1 MPQLPKVA
9 LAVVTRADPGG
20 LKVFGLTGG
29 IGSGKSTVAQLFAAQ
44 GVPVVDADALA
55 REMVVPGAPA
65 NADIAAAWP
74 EAIAADGTID
84 RKRLGDIVFK
94 DATARTRLEAILHP
108 RIAAAAAARLAALA
122 AQGHQLALYEATLLV
137 ESGRWRDFDGLIVVT
152 ASSETQIARSMAR
165 DQLSRSQAEARLRAQ
180 LPTEEKVRVAT
191 HVIDNDG
198 DRAATEAQVDALL
211 ARLRQQLR

>member
-1 MPQLPKVA
+1 MPQPPRVA
-9 LAVVTRADPGG
+9 LPVVTRAQPGG

-29 IGSGKSTVAQLFAAQ
+29 IGSGKSTVAQLFAAR

-55 REMVVPGAPA
+55 RDV
-65 NADIAAAWP
+65 AATWP

-84 RKRLGDIVFK
+84 RKRLGDVIFA
-94 DATARTRLEAILHP
+94 DTAARARLEAILHP
-108 RIAAAAAARLAALA
+108 RIAAAADARLGSLGGD
-122 AQGHQLALYEATLLV
+122 GHRLALYEATLLV

-152 ASSETQIARSMAR
+152 ASTETQIARTMAR
-165 DQLSRSQAEARLRAQ
+165 DGLSRAQAEARLRAQ

-198 DRAATEAQVDALL
+198 ARAATEAQVDALL
-211 ARLRQQLR
+211 AELR